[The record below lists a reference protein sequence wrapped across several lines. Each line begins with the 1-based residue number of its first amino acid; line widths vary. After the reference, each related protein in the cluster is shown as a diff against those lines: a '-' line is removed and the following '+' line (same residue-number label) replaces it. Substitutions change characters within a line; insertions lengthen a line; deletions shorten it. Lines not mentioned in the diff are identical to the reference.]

1 MRQGRF
7 SRTLLLAPALFAV
20 AASGCSSQAP
30 SANPHA
36 GDHLAGPNAQIIG
49 RHIYACD
56 DDARITVNFLADGL
70 SIELRSSTGGRPVRL
85 SAPGQGLRYIGDK
98 ITADATGG
106 KMTIN
111 RAGHAAQACR
121 RI

>member
-1 MRQGRF
+1 MSVSRAAAGVGRF
-7 SRTLLLAPALFAV
+7 VRLGGLRAL
-20 AASGCSSQAP
+20 AP
-30 SANPHA
+30 SANPHE

-56 DDARITVNFLADGL
+56 DDTQITVDFLADGL
-70 SIELRSSTGGRPVRL
+70 SIELRSSTGGRPARL
-85 SAPGQGLRYIGDK
+85 SAPGQGLRYVGDK

-106 KMTIN
+106 EMTIN
-111 RAGHAAQACR
+111 RAVHAAQACR

>member
-30 SANPHA
+30 SANPHE
-36 GDHLAGPNAQIIG
+36 GDHLAGLNAHIIG

-56 DDARITVNFLADGL
+56 DDAQITVDFLADGL
-70 SIELRSSTGGRPVRL
+70 SIELRSSTGGRPEWL
-85 SAPGQGLRYIGDK
+85 SAPGRGFGMSETRSPPMQ
-98 ITADATGG
+98 
-106 KMTIN
+106 
-111 RAGHAAQACR
+111 RAAR
-121 RI
+121 